1 MVERE
6 YPMRSFLALFLATSV
21 AHAAPVSFD
30 AFLEANSSARIE
42 VTGFE
47 GTDTT
52 LSLARFDPIAA
63 DATFVVVDDA
73 GEQLQARP
81 QSRFYRGHTSTGAP
95 AYVAVHANGDW
106 YGIVQ
111 AGDGTQVIEAA
122 ADGEGYALRRV
133 DDGGREPFRCALH
146 DHAKLTAP
154 GAADLP
160 AFAARMPKG
169 VLYNARLAIDTDQEY
184 LARFGGN
191 TTNATNYLTTL
202 VGYLST
208 LYVTAA
214 DTQLQLSFSR
224 LWTTTDPWAQTDP
237 ACMLLEVG
245 KHWNDNMGAQVRSV
259 MHFVSGKPT
268 TAGIAWIG
276 VVCGGAFNTS
286 PANLGVTCPGISGS
300 SNYGGAYGVTSGVA
314 GNFNPG
320 TQAIVWDSY
329 GLAHELGHNFDS
341 PHTHCY
347 GGLNGNANPID
358 QCEDFEAGQPG
369 CYSGTPVLPGPA
381 GAGSGTIMSYC
392 HLLSP
397 GFSNL
402 TMTFGEGHGFGVAP
416 GRVNQ
421 RMRAH
426 VQARASANPT
436 CLAVPA
442 NPILFANGFE

>member
-1 MVERE
+1 
-6 YPMRSFLALFLATSV
+6 MRRFLAILLVSSV
-21 AHAAPVSFD
+21 AHAEPVTFGALLGETSVD
-30 AFLEANSSARIE
+30 RIE
-42 VTGFE
+42 I
-47 GTDTT
+47 TDIQGVDA
-52 LSLARFDPIAA
+52 LSLSRFDPIAT
-63 DATFVVVDDA
+63 DATFVVVDDG
-73 GEQLQARP
+73 GEQVQSRP
-81 QSRFYRGHTSTGAP
+81 QSRFYRGHTSAGAP
-95 AYVAVHANGDW
+95 AYVAVHANGEW

-111 AGDGTQVIEAA
+111 ASDGTQVIEAA

-133 DDGGREPFRCALH
+133 EDGGREPFRCSLH

-184 LARFGGN
+184 LARFSGN
-191 TTNATNYLTTL
+191 TTSATNYLTTL

-224 LWTTTDPWAQTDP
+224 LWTTTDPWVQTAT

-245 KHWNDNMGAQVRSV
+245 KYWNDNMGAQVRSV
-259 MHFVSGKPT
+259 MHFVSGKPDLS
-268 TAGIAWIG
+268 GIAWIG
-276 VVCGGAFNTS
+276 VVCSGAFDSS
-286 PANLGVTCPGISGS
+286 PEQLLATCPGITGT
-300 SNYGGAYGVTSGVA
+300 SNYGGAYGVTQGIA
-314 GNFNPG
+314 GNFNAG

-329 GLAHELGHNFDS
+329 GLAHELGHNFNS

-347 GGLNGNANPID
+347 GNVGGNANPID
-358 QCEDFEAGQPG
+358 QCENFESGLPG
-369 CYSGTPVLPGPA
+369 CYSGSPVLPGPA

-392 HLLSP
+392 HLRP
-397 GFSNL
+397 GGFSNM

-416 GRVNQ
+416 ERVNQ